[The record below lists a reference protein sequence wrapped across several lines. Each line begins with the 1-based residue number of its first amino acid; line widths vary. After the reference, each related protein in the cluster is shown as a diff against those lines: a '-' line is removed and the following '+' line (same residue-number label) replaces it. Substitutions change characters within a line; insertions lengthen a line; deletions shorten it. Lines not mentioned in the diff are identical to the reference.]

1 MKATKNV
8 VFDMGGVLINID
20 YDLTINAFKKLGYP
34 NFSQMYAQYEADE
47 TFSLLETGKISES
60 DFYKRIIQKGPQN
73 TTIESI
79 KKAWNAMLLDF
90 RISSISFLHQL
101 RSKKNLYLLSNTNV
115 IHLED
120 VRSIYAATIS
130 KQPMDEL
137 FLKSWYSNEI
147 GYRKPDKECFQYILE
162 DASIDAEETLFID
175 DSYNNIETAVAL
187 GIKTHLLVPGERI
200 EDLVYD

>member
-20 YDLTINAFKKLGYP
+20 YDLTINAFEALGYHK
-34 NFSQMYAQYEADE
+34 FSKMYAQYTADE
-47 TFSLLETGKISES
+47 TFSLLETGKISEA
-60 DFYKRIIQKGPQN
+60 DFYKSIIQKGPEG

-79 KKAWNAMLLDF
+79 KLAWNAMLLDF
-90 RISSISFLHQL
+90 RISSITFLHQL
-101 RSKKNLYLLSNTNV
+101 RHKKNIYLLSNTNV

-137 FLKSWYSNEI
+137 FIKSWYSNEI
-147 GYRKPDKECFQYILE
+147 GYRKPLQESFQYILA
-162 DASIDAEETLFID
+162 DANIEAEETLFID

-187 GIKTHLLVPGERI
+187 GFKTHLLVAGEKI
-200 EDLVYD
+200 EDLVYE